1 MRNCN
6 VNRLCRLLVF
16 FALIFLV
23 NPLFAQRKIN
33 IVLASLVPENT
44 PWGAAINRMA
54 AEWVKITNGEVQ
66 VIVHHG
72 AILGDEQEILR
83 KMKSDDIQAAVFTS
97 LGLNSVTP
105 EVMAVSYPFLIRDDA
120 ELNYVMT
127 KIRSELDNRINQNGY
142 VTLAWANAGWIKIFS
157 KTPVY
162 VPDDLRKVKLGTG
175 AGEEEMIQAFRIMG
189 YQLTTTALSQILQ
202 DLKTGRIGAIY
213 QSPVYAA
220 SSQAFGVAGNMPNIN
235 ISPFMGGILIKES
248 TWRRI
253 PDKYKPE
260 LLAVCKRMEKQIE
273 SSIGKMEADTTA
285 IMVKNGLKI
294 NELNPQQVQEWYNDT
309 AKFENRLV
317 GPNSPVFNRE
327 FYFKIKTILEEFRK
341 GQ

>member
-1 MRNCN
+1 MK
-6 VNRLCRLLVF
+6 NRLCRLLVF
-16 FALIFLV
+16 FVLV
-23 NPLFAQRKIN
+23 FSASPMFAQRKIT

-54 AEWVKITNGEVQ
+54 ADWAKVTNGEVQ
-66 VIVHHG
+66 VITHHG
-72 AILGDEQEILR
+72 AILGDEQEVLR
-83 KMKSDDIQAAVFTS
+83 KIKSDDIQAAVFTS
-97 LGLNSVTP
+97 LGLKSVMP
-105 EVMAVSYPFLIRDDA
+105 EVFAVSYPFLIRNDA
-120 ELNYVMT
+120 ELNFVMT
-127 KIRSELDNRINQNGY
+127 KIRSELDTQINQNGY

-162 VPDDLRKVKLGTG
+162 LPDDLRKIKLGTG

-189 YQLTTTALSQILQ
+189 YQLATTALSQLLQ
-202 DLKTGRIGAIY
+202 DLKTNRIGAVY
-213 QSPVYAA
+213 QSPIYMA
-220 SSQAFGVAGNMPNIN
+220 SSQAFGVAGNMPSIN
-235 ISPFMGGILIKES
+235 IAPFMGGILIKES

-260 LLAVCKRMEKQIE
+260 LLAICKRMERQIE
-273 SSIGKMEADTTA
+273 SSIGKMESDTIA

-294 NELNPQQVQEWYNDT
+294 NELTSQQIQEWYDDT

-317 GPNSPVFNRE
+317 GTNSPVFNRE
-327 FYFKIKTILEEFRK
+327 YYFKIKNILEEFRK